1 MPYEWVQ
8 LSIIFTYTVAANTTT
23 RSTLLLA
30 VSSSLDT
37 LNQHFQETPTRSHK
51 KLRNCVCFTERK
63 SNHKVRFYDPLFLRW
78 VFIYYMIYSEHIYRV
93 FERLGVKLIGES
105 VKFSDSKHWSLEA
118 GFTSFDQVMG
128 RLIWDFR
135 EEKSTLN
142 DALSL
147 SLLLSNQFAVYANFF
162 RNVITFRFWY
172 ARSCLYATFVAWG

>member
-93 FERLGVKLIGES
+93 FERLGVKINRWIGEIFWFKALIAKS
-105 VKFSDSKHWSLEA
+105 RIYVVRSGDGKVNMRFSRREIYVKWRS
-118 GFTSFDQVMG
+118 
-128 RLIWDFR
+128 
-135 EEKSTLN
+135 
-142 DALSL
+142 LSL
-147 SLLLSNQFAVYANFF
+147 SCLAISLLYMLIS
-162 RNVITFRFWY
+162 
-172 ARSCLYATFVAWG
+172 FVT